1 MIDWGMEIKNMKELW
16 KLDGWMRRKMG
27 IKIDNK
33 LGFYWKKE
41 KVKLWMMEK
50 EIWKNNGKI
59 W

>member
-1 MIDWGMEIKNMKELW
+1 MIEDSMEIKNMKELW
-16 KLDGWMRRKMG
+16 RLDGWMRRKMG
-27 IKIDNK
+27 WKIDKK
-33 LGFYWKKE
+33 LGFYWKIE